1 MIPTSPSHSV
11 TWGPPTAPAVAP
23 VPAVVGVAPAAAASR
38 DQQAG
43 LEQRR
48 GQPRTAAVR
57 EPSAASADA
66 ATKAREDQTDER
78 ARVRR
83 SEEQA
88 QRAREQA
95 QAQQEAMEQ
104 LRTALRKVWD
114 ASGAVV
120 EQAMAR
126 EADTAGQQAARA
138 KSVDAYGQAA
148 PAAPQGNLSKRV

>member
-11 TWGPPTAPAVAP
+11 TWGPPTAPVVAP

-57 EPSAASADA
+57 EPASASADGA
-66 ATKAREDQTDER
+66 KARENEANER

-120 EQAMAR
+120 EQALAR
-126 EADTAGQQAARA
+126 EADTASQQAARA

>member
-11 TWGPPTAPAVAP
+11 SWSPPTAPAVTP

-38 DQQAG
+38 EQAG

-48 GQPRTAAVR
+48 GQPRTMPVRETDPTPAEAAV
-57 EPSAASADA
+57 
-66 ATKAREDQTDER
+66 KARDEQAEER
-78 ARVRR
+78 ARTRR

-104 LRTALRKVWD
+104 LRAALRKVWD

-126 EADTAGQQAARA
+126 DADAAGQQAARA
-138 KSVDAYGQAA
+138 KSADAYGQATPTA
-148 PAAPQGNLSKRV
+148 IPGNLSKRV